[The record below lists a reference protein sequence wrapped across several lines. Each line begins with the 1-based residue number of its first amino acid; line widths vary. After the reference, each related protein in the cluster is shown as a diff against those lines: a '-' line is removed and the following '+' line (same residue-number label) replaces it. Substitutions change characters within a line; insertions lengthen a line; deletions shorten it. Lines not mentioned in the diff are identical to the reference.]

1 VRLTPGDQIFPIDEP
16 FGVGAG
22 IALGE
27 ELDKNLG
34 PYDVSCRV
42 WKRRTMGTI
51 KVKRRGLG
59 RKGCGS
65 MHMAN

>member
-1 VRLTPGDQIFPIDEP
+1 VQLTPGDQISAIDGP

-34 PYDVSCRV
+34 PYDVSYRV
-42 WKRRTMGTI
+42 GS
-51 KVKRRGLG
+51 VG
-59 RKGCGS
+59 RWEL
-65 MHMAN
+65 